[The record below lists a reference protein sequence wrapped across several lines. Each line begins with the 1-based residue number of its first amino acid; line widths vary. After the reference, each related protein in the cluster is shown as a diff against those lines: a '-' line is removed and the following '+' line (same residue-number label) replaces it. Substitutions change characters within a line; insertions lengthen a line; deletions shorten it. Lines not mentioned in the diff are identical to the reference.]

1 MNLIK
6 NNWTE
11 SDIIEFH
18 QYLLTLSKG
27 EKASLI
33 EKNVAKTKLKCIA
46 VSSDN
51 IDKIVKEIYKG
62 NYFSFISYF
71 TWNNLSEVC
80 ILGKLICRIKN
91 FNFFKKYLYQY
102 AVKVDSWAMTDTLS
116 FKINIDN
123 SYSYFTLAKKFIKD
137 KKPFARRIG
146 LLILFKMISF
156 PFYLNETFAI
166 IDTFY
171 DEDNYYVNMMLAWLL
186 AELFIK
192 RREAT
197 ISYLN
202 NHHLNKFVIN
212 KMISKCRDSYRVS
225 KEDKTFLLSF
235 KSTKPAL

>member
-1 MNLIK
+1 M
-6 NNWTE
+6 
-11 SDIIEFH
+11 D
-18 QYLLTLSKG
+18 
-27 EKASLI
+27 
-33 EKNVAKTKLKCIA
+33 CIA

-71 TWNNLSEVC
+71 TWNNLSEVY
-80 ILGKLICRIKN
+80 ILAKLICRIKN

-102 AVKVDSWAMTDTLS
+102 AIKVDSWAMTDTLS

-123 SYSYFTLAKKFIKD
+123 SYSYFILAKKFIKD
-137 KKPFARRIG
+137 KKPFVRRIG
-146 LLILFKMISF
+146 LFILFKMISF
-156 PFYLNETFAI
+156 PFYLNETFTI

-192 RREAT
+192 RRDAT

-225 KEDKTFLLSF
+225 KVDKTFLLSF